1 MAERYRL
8 VHADTGVVALE
19 FGEQARQRATRRV
32 MLEAQRLLVEIA
44 QHPQFCLQR
53 NRRRQVAVTEPQPRG
68 SHAVPTRPAAHRGV
82 APLQEGGVG
91 ELEDGPGVSH
101 RRPGQSLRPSSAL
114 RSANGLALADTGA
127 SSAASALTP
136 VWSIWRECSL
146 SWQYTHSSS
155 QLLPSGGLSSW

>member
-1 MAERYRL
+1 
-8 VHADTGVVALE
+8 
-19 FGEQARQRATRRV
+19 
-32 MLEAQRLLVEIA
+32 
-44 QHPQFCLQR
+44 
-53 NRRRQVAVTEPQPRG
+53 QPRG

-146 SWQYTHSSS
+146 SWQYTHSNS
-155 QLLPSGGLSSW
+155 QLLPSGGLSSWLWLRWWTVSSCRLARVKSR